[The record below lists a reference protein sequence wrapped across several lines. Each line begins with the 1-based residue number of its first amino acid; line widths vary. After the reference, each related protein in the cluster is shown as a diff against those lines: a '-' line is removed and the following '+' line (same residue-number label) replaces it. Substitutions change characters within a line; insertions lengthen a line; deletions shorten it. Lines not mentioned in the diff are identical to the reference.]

1 MNENGSCTCNNI
13 IVETIPFNLPV
24 ASMVF
29 NPITLATSVIPQPL
43 GMQGPLNCIYCIIT
57 NYYYHYYHYYG
68 MNPQVQ
74 PQSKS
79 KLSRWADKQ
88 R

>member
-1 MNENGSCTCNNI
+1 MRMSLALVI

-43 GMQGPLNCIYCIIT
+43 GMQGPLNCINFT
-57 NYYYHYYHYYG
+57 
-68 MNPQVQ
+68 V
-74 PQSKS
+74 
-79 KLSRWADKQ
+79 
-88 R
+88 